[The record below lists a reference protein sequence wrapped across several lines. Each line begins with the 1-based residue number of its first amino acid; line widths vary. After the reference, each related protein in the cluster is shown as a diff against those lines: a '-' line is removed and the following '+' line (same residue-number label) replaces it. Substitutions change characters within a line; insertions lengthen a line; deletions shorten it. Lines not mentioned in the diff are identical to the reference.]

1 MSGAATDHMFLH
13 SRTLYFEVCCS
24 VCYVLMEVCM
34 EVGLVACGY

>member
-13 SRTLYFEVCCS
+13 VLYFEVGCS

-34 EVGLVACGY
+34 EVTLVAFGY